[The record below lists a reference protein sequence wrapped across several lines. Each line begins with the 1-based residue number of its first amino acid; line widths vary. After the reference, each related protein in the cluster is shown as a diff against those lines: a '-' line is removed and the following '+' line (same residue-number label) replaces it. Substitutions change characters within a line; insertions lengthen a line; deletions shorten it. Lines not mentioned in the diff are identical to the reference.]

1 MRLKIISVFVG
12 LFILL
17 IVIALLILTNYTDY
31 IFNNDTNLSLSLTPY
46 PTSSVIPSLS
56 IEPNNT
62 LAIPPSD
69 YVINNINWSSYPNL
83 QSGYVYTV
91 YIAEPTNV
99 VPHKFIEVQ
108 ILTEVKGTENR
119 TIIREQLSGVAL
131 EARKIYGPN
140 SDINIH
146 GTKGGASTWIVSL
159 LPYEDTPY

>member
-1 MRLKIISVFVG
+1 MRLKIISAFVG

-17 IVIALLILTNYTDY
+17 IFIAAFIYTNHTGH
-31 IFNNDTNLSLSLTPY
+31 IFNNEKNLSISITPN
-46 PTSSVIPSLS
+46 PISTVIPSVS

-62 LAIPPSD
+62 LEIPPND
-69 YVINNINWSSYPNL
+69 FVINHINWSSYPNL

-91 YIAEPTNV
+91 YIAEPTNI

-119 TIIREQLSGVAL
+119 TIIREQLSGIAL

-159 LPYEDTPY
+159 LPYEDIPY

>member
-1 MRLKIISVFVG
+1 MRLKIISVLVG

-17 IVIALLILTNYTDY
+17 IVITLLILTNYTDY

-159 LPYEDTPY
+159 LPYEDIPY